1 MSNSTPT
8 RRFLVRFAD
17 GTQVGPLDKAAIQS
31 LVKNGRMM
39 PQDSICQEGK
49 GKWVLAGSVRGLFD
63 SDVRHEITEKRLFVR
78 FADGSEVGPLTPEAV
93 QKMLTSGKIQ
103 SSDSLRLEDSA
114 NWIAVSVI
122 ESKCVSPRDAFRRLP
137 QLVLV
142 GVLIVASVLLI
153 LGATAFIVRSDS
165 DRSDLTTICLVAG
178 STVIVCSLML
188 KFLPKTK
195 VSIKSHA
202 LVKAMTDCSSHV
214 AAPIRSIPDTA
225 STPRQLASE
234 LTTQPPHPPTLEPL
248 PIKGFRRAHVYGI
261 IYLAYFAGVFYL
273 LRGGFS
279 FGAFASAES
288 NETNWFAYGLGCIP
302 GGLAG
307 IFGLCFLGGW
317 MDSACP
323 RCRCLSGRLVDSSEA
338 IGQVY
343 GSTTEQQTATHKDRF
358 GHPLGTTTYDVT
370 VPTVTTV
377 LVHACHCRY
386 CNHRWKDASKE
397 TSRA

>member
-8 RRFLVRFAD
+8 RRFLIRLTD
-17 GTQVGPLDKAAIQS
+17 GTEIGPLDKKAIR
-31 LVKNGRMM
+31 LMAKAGRLR
-39 PQDSICQEGK
+39 PDDCIRQEGSE
-49 GKWVLAGSVRGLFD
+49 KWHLAKSVSGLF
-63 SDVRHEITEKRLFVR
+63 
-78 FADGSEVGPLTPEAV
+78 EVAA
-93 QKMLTSGKIQ
+93 
-103 SSDSLRLEDSA
+103 SDS
-114 NWIAVSVI
+114 
-122 ESKCVSPRDAFRRLP
+122 
-137 QLVLV
+137 
-142 GVLIVASVLLI
+142 G
-153 LGATAFIVRSDS
+153 
-165 DRSDLTTICLVAG
+165 
-178 STVIVCSLML
+178 
-188 KFLPKTK
+188 
-195 VSIKSHA
+195 
-202 LVKAMTDCSSHV
+202 
-214 AAPIRSIPDTA
+214 PIPLADEPNS
-225 STPRQLASE
+225 STPRTPAKEAGKSSE
-234 LTTQPPHPPTLEPL
+234 TVSDERPL
-248 PIKGFRRAHVYGI
+248 PITGFRRAHVYGI

-279 FGAFASAES
+279 FGAFASADS
-288 NETNWFAYGLGCIP
+288 GKADWFYYAIGCIP

-323 RCRCLSGRLVDSSEA
+323 RCGCLSGRLVDSSEA